1 MAPPAGT
8 LRVGRYFLTLL
19 ALLAVLYSIVF
30 WPNQRHSPKLGLDL
44 VGGTQVIFTAKTEA
58 GKTPS
63 KASMNQAKQI
73 MENRVNGSGVT
84 EATVVIQGSNQIVIS
99 IPGSTNTDVAKLG
112 QAAVLNFRGVVMPAV
127 PVTHPTAG
135 AATNSA
141 ASPSVS
147 PSAAASGSPSPSPSS
162 TAPAVNA
169 PSSPGASAKSSAGP
183 DAAEV
188 RPLAAPHAA
197 PTPASSAASAPKAS
211 GTTSPASTPSAPAT
225 AAAPPASAHPFA
237 GLTFPIPTSDTAFA
251 KLSTTQQQQLQ
262 TALGNFDCTAGQ
274 DEPDLVN
281 KPFLACDDGK
291 TYGAQ
296 VAYLLGPVIV
306 PGHEIKAAAAQAPN
320 VSQGQT
326 EWTVSLDL
334 KTSGQT
340 AWAKYTGAHNLG
352 SSTATGGSV
361 TQCGAGGT
369 PCADYVAFTLDGNVI
384 SAPVN
389 QEAINGGTT
398 QISGN
403 FTQSSSKQLSDQ
415 LKYGALPLTFKN
427 QEAQTVS
434 ATLGTSQLKAG
445 LLAGGIGLVLV
456 VIYSLIYYRA
466 LGLVTIASLL
476 VSGALTYGAL
486 VMLGNQIGFTLS
498 LAGIAGFIVAVG
510 ITADSFVVFFERIKD
525 EVHEG
530 RSMRVAIPRAW
541 VRARRTVL
549 SADTVSFLAAAIL
562 YYFAAGDVKGFAFTL
577 GLSTVIDLIVVFLFT
592 HPLVS
597 WLSRKKAF
605 GSARF
610 TGLNAVRDGGVAP
623 PAPDPAP
630 RASTKPARTKPA
642 RTRSTS
648 PTKTG
653 TAPVALLERDDES
666 AAPDAAE
673 PQPTAE
679 PDIAEAG
686 TTESTPEPAGDEHVA
701 DEPLDTDESAVADE
715 PAKPRRRAV
724 PEPGSAAERA
734 AARRARMR
742 AQADEKGNG

>member
-1 MAPPAGT
+1 VAPPAGT

-19 ALLAVLYSIVF
+19 ALLAVIYAIVF
-30 WPNQRHSPKLGLDL
+30 WPNQRHTPKLGLDL

-84 EATVVIQGSNQIVIS
+84 ESTVVIQGSNQIVIS

-127 PVTHPTAG
+127 PVTHPTTAVQPAATASATNKPSGSTSGSKTPSTTTTPPASSKNSPSGSTSGSAKNLVGPDAAG
-135 AATNSA
+135 ARPLGAPRAAPTSTAAKSTPAPTSPA
-141 ASPSVS
+141 ASPS
-147 PSAAASGSPSPSPSS
+147 PSAAP
-162 TAPAVNA
+162 
-169 PSSPGASAKSSAGP
+169 
-183 DAAEV
+183 
-188 RPLAAPHAA
+188 
-197 PTPASSAASAPKAS
+197 
-211 GTTSPASTPSAPAT
+211 APAT
-225 AAAPPASAHPFA
+225 AHPFQ
-237 GLTFPIPTSDTAFA
+237 GLKFPIPTSDTEFN
-251 KLSTTQQQQLQ
+251 KLSAAQQQQLQ
-262 TALGNFDCTAGQ
+262 TAISNFDCTAAQ
-274 DEPDLVN
+274 DEPDLV
-281 KPFLACDDGK
+281 KKDFIACDDGK

-296 VAYLLGPVIV
+296 LAYLLGPVIV
-306 PGHEIKAAAAQAPN
+306 PGHEIKTAAAQAPN

-334 KTSGQT
+334 KGTGQT
-340 AWAKYTGAHNLG
+340 NWAKYTGAHNLG
-352 SSTATGGSV
+352 SAQASGGAV
-361 TQCGAGGT
+361 TQCGSSGT
-369 PCADYVAFTLDGNVI
+369 PCADYVAFTLDGDVI

-389 QEAINGGTT
+389 QEAINGGKT

-403 FTQSSSKQLSDQ
+403 FTQKSSKQLADQ

-445 LLAGGIGLVLV
+445 LLAGGIGLALV
-456 VIYSLIYYRA
+456 VLYSLIYYRA

-476 VSGALTYGAL
+476 VSGALTYGCL
-486 VMLGNQIGFTLS
+486 VVLGTQIGFTLS

-577 GLSTVIDLIVVFLFT
+577 GLSTVLDLVVVFLFT
-592 HPLVS
+592 HPLIS

-623 PAPDPAP
+623 PAPEPAE
-630 RASTKPARTKPA
+630 RNRTKPARTKAAQA
-642 RTRSTS
+642 RTTS
-648 PTKTG
+648 LTKQRP
-653 TAPVALLERDDES
+653 APVALLERDEEPVESPASDDGHTNDEAESVRLDAS
-666 AAPDAAE
+666 AGAE
-673 PQPTAE
+673 PGP
-679 PDIAEAG
+679 
-686 TTESTPEPAGDEHVA
+686 A
-701 DEPLDTDESAVADE
+701 DEIPDTDEPSDADGPSE
-715 PAKPRRRAV
+715 PRRRSV

-742 AQADEKGNG
+742 AQSDEKGNG